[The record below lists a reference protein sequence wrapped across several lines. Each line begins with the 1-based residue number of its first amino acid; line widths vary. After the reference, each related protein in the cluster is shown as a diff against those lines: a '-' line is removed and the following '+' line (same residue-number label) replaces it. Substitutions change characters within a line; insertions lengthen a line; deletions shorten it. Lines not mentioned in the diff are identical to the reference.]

1 MTFQIHTHFYI
12 VTKITPLQM
21 NGLIARVLQFWHR
34 FTSAYTTIR
43 GLFQQGE
50 DSTFSP
56 NIVYV
61 NLRWCSNCR
70 TLLAGCWH
78 CRPTHQGPG
87 RAGCGCCN
95 PREPAASRRDAWGQ
109 SAPGPSRS
117 FFTIST
123 NVTAP
128 HTTLQI
134 VYSHSWVKWGFY
146 EGFFTINVVVHITL
160 FFGSWWFGVHCVNK
174 CFIGVQTYHR
184 FQHQPKINVPI

>member
-1 MTFQIHTHFYI
+1 ML
-12 VTKITPLQM
+12 V
-21 NGLIARVLQFWHR
+21 V
-34 FTSAYTTIR
+34 S
-43 GLFQQGE
+43 
-50 DSTFSP
+50 FSRKKAVKALPP
-56 NIVYV
+56 NIVNV
-61 NLRWCSNCR
+61 NVKIAALHW
-70 TLLAGCWH
+70 LAAGSAVLA
-78 CRPTHQGPG
+78 THQGPG

-160 FFGSWWFGVHCVNK
+160 FFGFRWFRVHCVNK
-174 CFIGVQTYHR
+174 CFIGGQTYHR
-184 FQHQPKINVPI
+184 FQHQPKINVPM

>member
-1 MTFQIHTHFYI
+1 MTFQIHSHFYI

-50 DSTFSP
+50 DSTSSK
-56 NIVYV
+56 YCECQST
-61 NLRWCSNCR
+61 LMSKLLNC
-70 TLLAGCWH
+70 TGWLMAVLA
-78 CRPTHQGPG
+78 THQGPG